1 MKITRAAIDRLARE
15 LVYCQSLH
23 KLCPLAFSSM
33 ARAITRSTDMEPS
46 SIFRF
51 FHQLGYFDIN
61 PGELENWTDR
71 YQYLRKQWMRQ
82 AR

>member
-1 MKITRAAIDRLARE
+1 
-15 LVYCQSLH
+15 
-23 KLCPLAFSSM
+23 
-33 ARAITRSTDMEPS
+33 MEPS

-71 YQYLRKQWMRQ
+71 YQYLRKQWMRK